1 MAKKNRDGLQ
11 GAILEGFLYAR
22 EEVNPCHTNLNV
34 PVLIPAAVGLP
45 IASNTVPSFKRL

>member
-34 PVLIPAAVGLP
+34 PAPTPAAVGLP
-45 IASNTVPSFKRL
+45 IASNTVPNIKRL